1 MTLFTI
7 NQNKLEPVFETSFA
21 QEAILERKH
30 LQSLLKQHIAPLGE
44 DLMVLCDEFSNWQD
58 SSRRIDI
65 LCITK
70 EAQLVVV
77 ELKRTEDG
85 GHMELQAIR
94 YAAMVSS
101 MTLDQAVIAH
111 SHYLKDDPERAK
123 KEILEFLE
131 FDTIDEVELSEEVK
145 IILAASNFSDEL
157 ITSVMWL
164 NKSGLDIACI
174 RLKPYKLDGKVL
186 IDATQIVPLPEASNY
201 EIKIREQSREKSKV
215 KTARQ
220 EIFRKF
226 WAQLIDLSITKKT
239 TLLANRN
246 TSTDHW
252 ISAGIGRAGFGLN
265 VSLTEE
271 RSRVE
276 CYIRMKEGEQ
286 ASLAAFKKLYSQRE
300 ALETKFGEA
309 LDWQELPGRIGCRI
323 CKDRNGGWRTPEP
336 EWPALQDSILDTL
349 VRLEAALRG
358 PVQQIG

>member
-1 MTLFTI
+1 
-7 NQNKLEPVFETSFA
+7 
-21 QEAILERKH
+21 
-30 LQSLLKQHIAPLGE
+30 
-44 DLMVLCDEFSNWQD
+44 
-58 SSRRIDI
+58 
-65 LCITK
+65 
-70 EAQLVVV
+70 
-77 ELKRTEDG
+77 
-85 GHMELQAIR
+85 
-94 YAAMVSS
+94 